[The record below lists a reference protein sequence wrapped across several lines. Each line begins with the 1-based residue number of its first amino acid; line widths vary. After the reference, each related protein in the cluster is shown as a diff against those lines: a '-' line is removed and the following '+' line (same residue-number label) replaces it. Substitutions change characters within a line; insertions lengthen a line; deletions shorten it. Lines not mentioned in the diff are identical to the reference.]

1 MNIPS
6 LIQNDQGSIIEVRNL
21 TKIFGPRPQKTL
33 SHLQRGCSVKEIR
46 EKTGHI
52 VALQNISFTVQK
64 GEIFVLMG
72 LSGCG
77 KSTLLRCLNR
87 LIEPTAG
94 EIFLD
99 GEDLVTASA
108 DQMKSIRRKRM
119 SMVFQSFALLPHRNI
134 LDNIAFGLEIQGI
147 PYEERV
153 QEAKKSLDLVGLSGY
168 EYSYPDQLSGGMQ
181 QRVGLARALA
191 SSPDILLMDEAF
203 SALDPIIRRDM
214 QNELLDIQDRLEKTI
229 IFVSHDL
236 DEALKLGSRIALMK
250 AGEIIQV
257 GSPEEILTRPK
268 NEFVERFV
276 EDVDLSRVL
285 TAKDVMK
292 VPDPMIHVNSGP
304 HVALRMM
311 KEAGISTLFVVG
323 KNRELKGII
332 TADDAL
338 RAGKEG
344 LPLQE
349 IIIPDVVSINHDTPV
364 SEIIPVIAESRF
376 PLAVINE
383 EKKLKGV
390 IVRGSVLAAL
400 GRSGGSV

>member
-1 MNIPS
+1 VTS
-6 LIQNDQGSIIEVRNL
+6 QNEGPNETVIELKNL
-21 TKIFGPRPQKTL
+21 TKIFGPRPQKMLT
-33 SHLQRGCSVKEIR
+33 HLQNGCTTKEIR
-46 EKTGHI
+46 EKTGHV
-52 VALQNISFTVQK
+52 VALRNISFSVKK

-87 LIEPTAG
+87 LIEPTTG
-94 EIFLD
+94 SIFID
-99 GEDLVTASA
+99 GEDITSLSI
-108 DQMKSIRRKRM
+108 DRMRSIRRKRM
-119 SMVFQSFALLPHRNI
+119 GMVFQSFALLPHRNV

-147 PYEERV
+147 PYDERIS
-153 QEAKKSLDLVGLSGY
+153 QAKETLNLVGLSGY
-168 EYSYPDQLSGGMQ
+168 ESSYPDQLSGGMQ

-203 SALDPIIRRDM
+203 SALDPLIRRDM
-214 QNELLDIQDRLEKTI
+214 QNELLDIQDRLSKTI

-236 DEALKLGSRIALMK
+236 DEALKLGTRIGLMK
-250 AGEIIQV
+250 AGEIIQI
-257 GSPEEILTRPK
+257 GTPEEILTKPK
-268 NEFVERFV
+268 DEFVERFV

-292 VPDPMIHVNSGP
+292 IPDPTIHVTSGP

-332 TADDAL
+332 TVDDAL

-344 LPLQE
+344 LLLQD
-349 IIIPDVVSINHDTPV
+349 IINPDVISLSLDTPV
-364 SEIIPVIAESRF
+364 SDIIPMIAESRF
-376 PLAVINE
+376 PIAVINE
-383 EKKLKGV
+383 ERRLKGV
-390 IVRGSVLAAL
+390 IVRGSVLSAL
-400 GRSGGSV
+400 SRTGAV

>member
-1 MNIPS
+1 M
-6 LIQNDQGSIIEVRNL
+6 L
-21 TKIFGPRPQKTL
+21 T
-33 SHLQRGCSVKEIR
+33 HLQNGCTTKEIR
-46 EKTGHI
+46 EKTGHV
-52 VALQNISFTVQK
+52 VALRNISFSVKK

-87 LIEPTAG
+87 LIEPTTG
-94 EIFLD
+94 SIFID
-99 GEDLVTASA
+99 GEDITSLSI
-108 DQMKSIRRKRM
+108 DRMRSIRRKRM
-119 SMVFQSFALLPHRNI
+119 GMVFQSFALLPHRNV

-147 PYEERV
+147 PYDERIS
-153 QEAKKSLDLVGLSGY
+153 QAKETLNLVGLSGY
-168 EYSYPDQLSGGMQ
+168 ESSYPDQLSGGMQ

-203 SALDPIIRRDM
+203 SALDPLIRRDM
-214 QNELLDIQDRLEKTI
+214 QNELLDIQDRLSKTI

-236 DEALKLGSRIALMK
+236 DEALKLGTRIGLMK
-250 AGEIIQV
+250 AGEIIQI
-257 GSPEEILTRPK
+257 GTPEEILTKPK
-268 NEFVERFV
+268 DEFVERFV

-292 VPDPMIHVNSGP
+292 IPDPTIHVTSGP

-332 TADDAL
+332 TVDDAL

-344 LPLQE
+344 LLLQD
-349 IIIPDVVSINHDTPV
+349 IINPDVISLSLDTPV
-364 SEIIPVIAESRF
+364 SDIIPMIAESRF
-376 PLAVINE
+376 PIAVINE
-383 EKKLKGV
+383 ERRLKGV
-390 IVRGSVLAAL
+390 IVRGSVLSAL
-400 GRSGGSV
+400 SRTGAV

>member
-1 MNIPS
+1 MIIPS
-6 LIQNDQGSIIEVRNL
+6 LINNLGPIIEVRNL
-21 TKIFGPRPQKTL
+21 TKIFGPRPLKTL

-46 EKTGHI
+46 EKTGYI
-52 VALQNISFTVQK
+52 VALQNISFSVQK

-87 LIEPTAG
+87 LIEPTTG
-94 EIFLD
+94 EVFLD
-99 GEDLVTASA
+99 GDDIVSASA

-134 LDNIAFGLEIQGI
+134 LENIAFGLEIQGM

-250 AGEIIQV
+250 AGEIIQI
-257 GSPEEILTRPK
+257 GTPEEILTKPK

-292 VPDPMIHVNSGP
+292 APDPMIHVTSGP

-311 KEAGISTLFVVG
+311 QEAGISTLFVVG

-338 RAGKEG
+338 QAGKEG
-344 LPLQE
+344 LPLLD
-349 IIIPDVVSINHDTPV
+349 IVIPDVVSIHHDTPV

-400 GRSGGSV
+400 GRSGGTE

>member
-1 MNIPS
+1 MTS
-6 LIQNDQGSIIEVRNL
+6 QNEGPNETVIELKNL
-21 TKIFGPRPQKTL
+21 TKIFGPRPQKMLT
-33 SHLQRGCSVKEIR
+33 HLQNGCTTKEIR
-46 EKTGHI
+46 EKTGHV
-52 VALQNISFTVQK
+52 VALRNISFSVKK

-87 LIEPTAG
+87 LIEPTTG
-94 EIFLD
+94 SIFID
-99 GEDLVTASA
+99 GEDITSLSI
-108 DQMKSIRRKRM
+108 DRMRSIRRKRM
-119 SMVFQSFALLPHRNI
+119 GMVFQSFALLPHRNV

-147 PYEERV
+147 PYDERIS
-153 QEAKKSLDLVGLSGY
+153 QAKETLNLVGLSGY
-168 EYSYPDQLSGGMQ
+168 ESSYPDQLSGGMQ

-203 SALDPIIRRDM
+203 SALDPLIRRDM
-214 QNELLDIQDRLEKTI
+214 QNELLDIQDRLSKTI

-236 DEALKLGSRIALMK
+236 DEALKLGTRIGLMK
-250 AGEIIQV
+250 AGEIIQI
-257 GSPEEILTRPK
+257 GTPEEILTKPK
-268 NEFVERFV
+268 DEFVERFV

-292 VPDPMIHVNSGP
+292 IPDPTIHVTSGP

-332 TADDAL
+332 TVDDAL

-344 LPLQE
+344 LLLQD
-349 IIIPDVVSINHDTPV
+349 IINPDVISLSLDTPV
-364 SEIIPVIAESRF
+364 SDIIPMIAESRF
-376 PLAVINE
+376 PIAVINE
-383 EKKLKGV
+383 ERRLKGV
-390 IVRGSVLAAL
+390 IVRGSVLSAL
-400 GRSGGSV
+400 SRTGAV

>member
-1 MNIPS
+1 MTS
-6 LIQNDQGSIIEVRNL
+6 QNEGPTETVIELKNL
-21 TKIFGPRPQKTL
+21 TKIFGPRPQKMLT
-33 SHLQRGCSVKEIR
+33 HLQNGCTTKEIR
-46 EKTGHI
+46 EKTGHV
-52 VALQNISFTVQK
+52 VALRNISFSVKK

-87 LIEPTAG
+87 LIEPTTG
-94 EIFLD
+94 SIFID
-99 GEDLVTASA
+99 GEDITSLSI
-108 DQMKSIRRKRM
+108 DRMRSIRRKRM
-119 SMVFQSFALLPHRNI
+119 GMVFQSFALLPHRNV

-147 PYEERV
+147 PYDERIS
-153 QEAKKSLDLVGLSGY
+153 QAKETLNLVGLSGY
-168 EYSYPDQLSGGMQ
+168 ESSYPDQLSGGMQ

-203 SALDPIIRRDM
+203 SALDPLIRRDM
-214 QNELLDIQDRLEKTI
+214 QNELLDIQDRLSKTI

-236 DEALKLGSRIALMK
+236 DEALNLGSRIGLMK
-250 AGEIIQV
+250 AGEIIQI
-257 GSPEEILTRPK
+257 GTPEEILTKPK
-268 NEFVERFV
+268 DEFVERFV

-292 VPDPMIHVNSGP
+292 IPDPTIHVTSGP

-332 TADDAL
+332 TVDDAL

-344 LPLQE
+344 LLLQD
-349 IIIPDVVSINHDTPV
+349 IINPDVISLSLDTPV
-364 SEIIPVIAESRF
+364 SDIIPMIAESRF
-376 PLAVINE
+376 PIAVINE
-383 EKKLKGV
+383 ERRLKGV
-390 IVRGSVLAAL
+390 IVRGSVLSAL
-400 GRSGGSV
+400 SRTGAV

>member
-1 MNIPS
+1 MK
-6 LIQNDQGSIIEVRNL
+6 NL
-21 TKIFGPRPQKTL
+21 TKIFGPRPQKMLT
-33 SHLQRGCSVKEIR
+33 HLQNGCTTKEIR
-46 EKTGHI
+46 EKTGHV
-52 VALQNISFTVQK
+52 VALRNISFSVKK

-87 LIEPTAG
+87 LIEPTTG
-94 EIFLD
+94 SIFID
-99 GEDLVTASA
+99 GEDITSLSI
-108 DQMKSIRRKRM
+108 DRMRSIRRKRM
-119 SMVFQSFALLPHRNI
+119 GMVFQSFALLPHRNV

-147 PYEERV
+147 PYDERIS
-153 QEAKKSLDLVGLSGY
+153 QAKETLNLVGLSGY
-168 EYSYPDQLSGGMQ
+168 ESSYPDQLSGGMQ

-203 SALDPIIRRDM
+203 SALDPLIRRDM
-214 QNELLDIQDRLEKTI
+214 QNELLDIQDRLSKTI

-236 DEALKLGSRIALMK
+236 DEALKLGTRIGLMK
-250 AGEIIQV
+250 AGEIIQI
-257 GSPEEILTRPK
+257 GTPEEILTKPK
-268 NEFVERFV
+268 DEFVERFV

-292 VPDPMIHVNSGP
+292 IPDPTIHVTSGP

-332 TADDAL
+332 TVDDAL

-344 LPLQE
+344 LLLQD
-349 IIIPDVVSINHDTPV
+349 IINPDVISLSLDTPV
-364 SEIIPVIAESRF
+364 SDIIPMIAESRF
-376 PLAVINE
+376 PIAVINE
-383 EKKLKGV
+383 ERRLKGV
-390 IVRGSVLAAL
+390 IVRGSVLSAL
-400 GRSGGSV
+400 SRTGAV